1 MIHLAYNILFTV
13 FVLVATPYCFFRA
26 LFRKE
31 FRTLLHERW
40 GDLPPLASDRAVWL
54 HAASVGEVLSSIPLL
69 QRVGREFPSP
79 IVLTTM
85 TLTGRETAKNRF
97 PEANGFSLFPW
108 DHPLTI
114 RRALKKVEPRLLLI
128 AETELWPNLLRTCE
142 KKGIPVILFSGRIS
156 DRTFKRYLLLKP
168 LLKKPLKALSL
179 FLMQTE
185 KDCERI
191 VAMGAPRDKTR
202 VAGNIKFD
210 MTPPSWTDSAMSEMA
225 RSFGLRGHET
235 VFIAGS
241 THPGEEE
248 ILARLFKKLSRE
260 VPQIVFV
267 LAPRHLDR
275 LEEVEGILGREEI
288 PWVRRTSLSAK
299 HPRPELPGQVVLLDT
314 FGELMK
320 LYSLATLVFVG
331 GSLVPVGGHN
341 PLEPLFFKK
350 CVLFGPHM
358 FNFSEISRM
367 LVNAGGAVQAGGEG
381 DLFSHVQDLLKDGTR
396 RRDIGERGNALL
408 VQHRGAT
415 EKIFEAIRPY
425 LQRGDKS
432 VEGG

>member
-1 MIHLAYNILFTV
+1 MIHLLYNILFTL
-13 FVLVATPYCFFRA
+13 FLLVATPYLFFRA
-26 LFRKE
+26 LFQKE
-31 FRTLLHERW
+31 FRTLLRERW
-40 GDLPPLASDRAVWL
+40 GDLPSSASGRAVWL

-69 QRVGREFPSP
+69 QRMGREFPSP

-85 TLTGRETAKNRF
+85 TVTGRETAKKRF
-97 PEANGFSLFPW
+97 PDAVGFSLFPW
-108 DHPLTI
+108 DHPLII
-114 RRALKKVEPRLLLI
+114 RRALKKLEPSLLLI
-128 AETELWPNLLRTCE
+128 AETELWPNLLVACE
-142 KKGIPVILFSGRIS
+142 RKGIPAILFSGRIS
-156 DRTFKRYLLLKP
+156 DRTFKRYLFLKP
-168 LLKKPLKALSL
+168 LLKKPLSALSL
-179 FLMQTE
+179 LLMQTE
-185 KDCERI
+185 KDRERI
-191 VAMGAPRDKTR
+191 TAMGAPRDKTC

-210 MTPPSWTDSAMSEMA
+210 MTPPSWAESTMSEVT
-225 RSFGLRGHET
+225 RSFGLLGHEP

-241 THPGEEE
+241 THSGEEE
-248 ILARLFKKLSRE
+248 ILARLFKRLSRE
-260 VPQIVFV
+260 VPHIVSV

-275 LEEVEGILGREEI
+275 LEDVERVLRKEEI
-288 PWVRRTSLSAK
+288 PWVRRTSFSAK
-299 HPRPELPGQVVLLDT
+299 PAGPHLPGQVVLLDT
-314 FGELMK
+314 FGELMR

-367 LVNAGGAVQAGGEG
+367 LVDAGGAVQVAGED
-381 DLFSHVQDLLKDGTR
+381 DLVSHVQDLLKDGTR

-425 LQRGDKS
+425 LQRSDN
-432 VEGG
+432 VL